1 MTTISSSH
9 AADNLVSPLSSSA
22 RCMYDG
28 LSNYKYN
35 SPTITWQVATVKN
48 FIIRRVFDGIQLHSR
63 WSQAYRSVD
72 CTSYCRY

>member
-9 AADNLVSPLSSSA
+9 AADKLVSSLSSSA

-35 SPTITWQVATVKN
+35 SPTITWQVATVKISSV
-48 FIIRRVFDGIQLHSR
+48 IINLENMIASLADKTMLPLTHLPSFF
-63 WSQAYRSVD
+63 
-72 CTSYCRY
+72 